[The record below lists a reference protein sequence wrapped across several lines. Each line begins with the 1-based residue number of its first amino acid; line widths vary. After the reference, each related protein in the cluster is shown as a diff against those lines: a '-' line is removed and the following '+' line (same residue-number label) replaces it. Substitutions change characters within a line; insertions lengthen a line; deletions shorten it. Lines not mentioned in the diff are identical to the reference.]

1 MSQHR
6 LPSRE
11 QAAAARRVI
20 DEGAVSVHDLAAV
33 VGATAESLRRW
44 IVEGK
49 NGVHLDGLHRP
60 GVGWM
65 SSELAVARFLTAT
78 EENGAG

>member
-49 NGVHLDGLHRP
+49 NGVHMDGFHRP
-60 GVGWM
+60 QTGWM
-65 SSELAVARFLTAT
+65 SSEEAVKRFLEATA
-78 EENGAG
+78 EKG